1 LSRISLREYLTFTD
15 VKAPFNR
22 VIRFSLKAMPHWE
35 PAASIDLAQHIFYH
49 RLPRGGNDRQA
60 LYDFVARLHVP
71 MLDRS
76 RPLWALHVIDGLD
89 GGRFALYQ
97 KVHHAYADGVT
108 MARWTAQGLAATP
121 DQLELTPVWSQRHS
135 GHGER
140 RKQASQE
147 LMQSLWKEV
156 GGTTMRVLGVGRL
169 AAMLLLES
177 VRLTKNAIALP
188 FVSTARTPLTGQ
200 VTPGRQFTTA
210 AVAMERV
217 DAIRARTRSTLN
229 HVALTCLDGALRRY
243 LQDQGV
249 DLKRPITIQMP
260 VNLRREGEKTAGN
273 KIGIIQVELS
283 PPTDDPYVRLRNIG
297 FSLRNV
303 RTMIDSVAPEGI
315 ESYTVITGLV
325 AQLAELL
332 RLSNTLPPMG
342 NTLVSNVPGPK
353 EHLYLKGARME
364 EMHPISTLPPAP
376 PRAAIR
382 LGGRPACAR
391 AVPHR
396 TAVTRSKRRR
406 CSVHDSSTICSTKRA
421 GSARSCSS
429 SHDSAPWRRRLRRL
443 SCIRARNSAARA
455 GSMRYSMV
463 TTTRR
468 GLRRRR
474 QAGALKARCE
484 GLRSSSMWRSG
495 QALHQGH
502 GHHARQRRPAPGSGA
517 PTDRGHLAPHGSAQ
531 RGGAHDGHL
540 VHRHAARAHPVG
552 QAIWADTLSV
562 LAGGDPGH
570 ARQHHGRHGHHRH
583 WANGHHRH
591 GGACSSVP
599 RSTSASR
606 AMAWRRRGSEHGG
619 NDGARAHGR
628 QQQREGAGA
637 AALSPAPPAAAA
649 PSARWNAGRTG
660 DAPQHALQVGDWRT
674 NCRPTRI
681 ALRRLSR
688 PSGWAHV
695 LALPAHDDDRRP
707 TDSTAFSTNTQA
719 LPALAMMAPATSGP
733 MMREAFI
740 DTPLSASAAG
750 SCGRGTSSGTMAA
763 NTGQRMA
770 RPMPLAKVSASSS
783 GGVITPAKDG
793 HASTSA
799 TTATQNC
806 VKMK

>member
-1 LSRISLREYLTFTD
+1 MSTLSLLDLGFFIAETEASPKHVAGLLICKTPPKAGPGFVKNLYREYLTFTD

-35 PAASIDLAQHIFYH
+35 PATSIDLAQHIFHH
-49 RLPRGGNDRQA
+49 RLPRDGNGRQA
-60 LYDFVARLHVP
+60 LYDFVAKLHVP

-76 RPLWALHVIDGLD
+76 RPLWALHVIDGLE

-303 RTMIDSVAPEGI
+303 RTMIDSVAPAGI

-332 RLSNTLPPMG
+332 KLSNTLPPMG

-353 EHLYLKGARME
+353 EHLYVKGARMQ
-364 EMHPISTLPPAP
+364 EMHPISTLPPSNLLNITLFSYAGQLFFGLIATDELPNLQRLGDYVQEAFTELEASVRDAHASLEPAVNGSPTGCGSP
-376 PRAAIR
+376 PHSFFSVLTARALTALVLRRAGGKQGAVRAAWSRHR
-382 LGGRPACAR
+382 LCRPALAGR
-391 AVPHR
+391 VANQQRVEGFAHGLGQRLPAL
-396 TAVTRSKRRR
+396 TRRR
-406 CSVHDSSTICSTKRA
+406 VCRMSS
-421 GSARSCSS
+421 
-429 SHDSAPWRRRLRRL
+429 WRRRRSLR
-443 SCIRARNSAARA
+443 
-455 GSMRYSMV
+455 SMR
-463 TTTRR
+463 
-468 GLRRRR
+468 
-474 QAGALKARCE
+474 
-484 GLRSSSMWRSG
+484 
-495 QALHQGH
+495 
-502 GHHARQRRPAPGSGA
+502 
-517 PTDRGHLAPHGSAQ
+517 
-531 RGGAHDGHL
+531 
-540 VHRHAARAHPVG
+540 
-552 QAIWADTLSV
+552 
-562 LAGGDPGH
+562 
-570 ARQHHGRHGHHRH
+570 
-583 WANGHHRH
+583 
-591 GGACSSVP
+591 
-599 RSTSASR
+599 AS
-606 AMAWRRRGSEHGG
+606 
-619 NDGARAHGR
+619 
-628 QQQREGAGA
+628 
-637 AALSPAPPAAAA
+637 
-649 PSARWNAGRTG
+649 
-660 DAPQHALQVGDWRT
+660 
-674 NCRPTRI
+674 
-681 ALRRLSR
+681 
-688 PSGWAHV
+688 
-695 LALPAHDDDRRP
+695 
-707 TDSTAFSTNTQA
+707 
-719 LPALAMMAPATSGP
+719 
-733 MMREAFI
+733 
-740 DTPLSASAAG
+740 
-750 SCGRGTSSGTMAA
+750 
-763 NTGQRMA
+763 
-770 RPMPLAKVSASSS
+770 
-783 GGVITPAKDG
+783 
-793 HASTSA
+793 
-799 TTATQNC
+799 
-806 VKMK
+806 